1 MLITTRH
8 AVFKPLQ
15 KHGKEQQ
22 IPVHAYVLYLL
33 LVRYFCFSVRLVLL
47 DLIVLRVYIIIDN
60 IKNSNTWPVYSKHLY
75 FVRSGR
81 NNLRHDIVVTRLSS
95 NLEYAK
101 L

>member
-1 MLITTRH
+1 MPFLNHCKSTEKSGTCIRTLL
-8 AVFKPLQ
+8 ALSEVPLFF
-15 KHGKEQQ
+15 GT
-22 IPVHAYVLYLL
+22 
-33 LVRYFCFSVRLVLL
+33 CLVLL
-47 DLIVLRVYIIIDN
+47 DLIVLRVFIIIDN

-95 NLEYAK
+95 NVEYAK